1 MITTKNKVARW
12 AGLWLLLSLMIAS
25 SVLAGCQRAS
35 KQGQTDQAPDV
46 SVALSV
52 DPSSPAVGKAQVVVQ
67 LADTAGKPIEG
78 ATVDVR
84 GDMSHAG
91 MQPVMATATAGAA
104 GSYPADF
111 EWTMAGDW
119 IVTVTAALPDGRTA
133 TRQFDLTV
141 QKP

>member
-1 MITTKNKVARW
+1 MIKTSNIERW
-12 AGLWLLLSLMIAS
+12 IRFLLLLSLIITS

-46 SVALSV
+46 SIALSV
-52 DPSSPAVGKAQVVVQ
+52 EPSPPAVGKAQVVVE
-67 LADTAGKPIEG
+67 LADATGKPIEG

-91 MQPVMATATAGAA
+91 MQPVMAAATGAG
-104 GSYPADF
+104 GSYSADF

-119 IVTVTAALPDGRTA
+119 VVTVTAALPDGRTA